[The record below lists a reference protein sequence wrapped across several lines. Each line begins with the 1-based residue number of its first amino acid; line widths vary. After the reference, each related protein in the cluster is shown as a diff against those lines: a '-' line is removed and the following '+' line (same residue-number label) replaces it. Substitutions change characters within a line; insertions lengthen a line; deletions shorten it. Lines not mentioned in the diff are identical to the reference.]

1 MAVDKAPFK
10 ACKNRS
16 YKKWILAWLAIMRG
30 AVAYDVVKLSLE
42 ST

>member
-16 YKKWILAWLAIMRG
+16 YKKWILGYRHYTSSGLQCG
-30 AVAYDVVKLSLE
+30 KNLSLE